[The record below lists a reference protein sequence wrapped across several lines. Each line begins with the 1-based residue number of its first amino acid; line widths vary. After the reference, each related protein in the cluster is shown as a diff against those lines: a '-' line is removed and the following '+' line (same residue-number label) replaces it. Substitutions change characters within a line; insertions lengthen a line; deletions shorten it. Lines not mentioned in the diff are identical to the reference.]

1 VLALMGMNGINCQQ
15 ATKMPPRLMA
25 ALILTRKDVLG
36 GLNPEPAPVT
46 IFFTK
51 YEIIVDNLV
60 VGEVARMVWARA
72 EARVRVT
79 RG

>member
-1 VLALMGMNGINCQQ
+1 
-15 ATKMPPRLMA
+15 MPPRLMA

-60 VGEVARMVWARA
+60 VGEVARSGEDGVGKGGG
-72 EARVRVT
+72 E
-79 RG
+79 G

>member
-1 VLALMGMNGINCQQ
+1 M
-15 ATKMPPRLMA
+15 T

-60 VGEVARMVWARA
+60 VGEDGVGNGGG
-72 EARVRVT
+72 E
-79 RG
+79 G